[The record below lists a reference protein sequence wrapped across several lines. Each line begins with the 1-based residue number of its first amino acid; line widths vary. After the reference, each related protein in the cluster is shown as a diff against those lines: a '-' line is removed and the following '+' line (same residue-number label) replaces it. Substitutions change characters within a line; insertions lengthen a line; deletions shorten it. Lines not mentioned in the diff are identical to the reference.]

1 MATMKTPKS
10 SKYEVPEWINNK
22 LQ

>member
-1 MATMKTPKS
+1 MATMGTPKS